1 MTSKAIG
8 KDLFEKD
15 TIKAARSLLGAVLV
29 HDSPEGRTSGII
41 VETEAY
47 LSQDDPACHASKG
60 KTKRNAVMFGPPGRA
75 YVYLIY
81 GCYYCF
87 NAVTNKEGVG
97 EAVLIRALEPL
108 EGLELMKERR
118 GPGQKLTNLT
128 SGPGK
133 LCDAMGISKEQ
144 NGLSLQKPPLYI
156 TAGVEIESSSIGV
169 SGRIGINQAQDKPW
183 RFFISGNIYLSRR
196 GV

>member
-1 MTSKAIG
+1 MRSKILG
-8 KDLFEKD
+8 KEFFEKD
-15 TIKAARSLLGAVLV
+15 TIQAARSLLGDVLV
-29 HDSPEGRTSGII
+29 HDSPQGRTSGII

-47 LSQDDPACHASKG
+47 LSQGDPACHAAKG

-81 GCYYCF
+81 GSYYCF
-87 NAVTNKEGVG
+87 NAVTNQEDVG

-108 EGLELMKERR
+108 EGLDLMEKRR
-118 GPGQKLTNLT
+118 GLGQKITNLT

-144 NGLSLQKPPLYI
+144 NGLSLQKYPLFI
-156 TAGVEIESSSIGV
+156 TEGVEIESSSIGV

-183 RFFISGNIYLSRR
+183 RFFIIGNIFLSRR